1 MDWRGLSNSMKLQAM
16 PCRATQDRQV
26 IVKSSDK
33 RGPLEKE
40 TVNHS
45 SFLARRTPWTE
56 WKGRDMIPEDEHLR
70 LEGDQYV
77 TGEEWR
83 AITNSSRKNDVAGQS
98 GNDTQLWMRL
108 VVKVI

>member
-1 MDWRGLSNSMKLQAM
+1 
-16 PCRATQDRQV
+16 
-26 IVKSSDK
+26 
-33 RGPLEKE
+33 
-40 TVNHS
+40 
-45 SFLARRTPWTE
+45 
-56 WKGRDMIPEDEHLR
+56 MIPEDEHLR
-70 LEGDQYV
+70 LEGDQHV